1 MPIYTRIGDKGDTLD
16 LNGKKVS
23 KDDLRVEAYG
33 SVDELNAALGIAI
46 AFTEDGEMQAILTD
60 VQKDLFAMGAEL
72 ASEGSSKKIIPAKTE
87 KLEKIIDALDP
98 QLPFLKNFIIP
109 GGCKTAAV
117 LHLTRTICRRVERR
131 VIAAAKHNKINP
143 EIIKYLNRLGDLLF
157 ILARYANRKKRYE
170 ETIWRGK

>member
-1 MPIYTRIGDKGDTLD
+1 M
-16 LNGKKVS
+16 
-23 KDDLRVEAYG
+23 EAYG

-46 AFTEDGEMQAILTD
+46 AFTEDGEMQTILTD

-72 ASEGSSKKIIPAKTE
+72 ASEGSSKKIIPAKIE
-87 KLEKIIDALDP
+87 KLEKIIDDLEP

-157 ILARYANRKKRYE
+157 ILARYANRKKRFE